1 MNFNYILR
9 YSQGNYEIVKYILE
23 KDHLNS
29 LNLKT
34 KNNRTPL
41 HTACLYGH
49 LDIVKLL
56 TDNCND
62 LLIAKDSCGINP
74 LMDALQT
81 DQLDIVKYLLETYD
95 NKTINL
101 FDRDKLNNSTI
112 HLVCQSGSIKC
123 LKFIFYKYFNQ
134 TSLLS
139 ELKTNLNCFNMTP
152 LHSACKNNKET
163 ILEYIL
169 NELNNI
175 HYITDLIKQQD
186 IHNRSAY
193 DIALSMSI
201 NQTNNKNNCLIILNK
216 FY

>member
-1 MNFNYILR
+1 
-9 YSQGNYEIVKYILE
+9 
-23 KDHLNS
+23 
-29 LNLKT
+29 
-34 KNNRTPL
+34 
-41 HTACLYGH
+41 
-49 LDIVKLL
+49 
-56 TDNCND
+56 
-62 LLIAKDSCGINP
+62 
-74 LMDALQT
+74 MDALQT

-134 TSLLS
+134 TNLFS

-163 ILEYIL
+163 ILVYIL